1 MRISEDIKPV
11 TYMKMKSADL
21 LRELGENR
29 RPVVITQNGEAKAVI
44 LDVESYQS
52 LRDAAILMK
61 LVSQSEASARRG
73 ASSPQS
79 AVFARIEARIEAARH
94 RAKKQPWSKRSPRKR
109 T

>member
-1 MRISEDIKPV
+1 MRISEDIRPV
-11 TYMKMKSADL
+11 TYMKMKSAAL
-21 LRELGENR
+21 LRDLGENR
-29 RPVVITQNGEAKAVI
+29 RPIVITQNGEAKAVI

-79 AVFARIEARIEAARH
+79 GVFDRIAARIAAAREKT
-94 RAKKQPWSKRSPRKR
+94 AKPERSTRSRRKR
-109 T
+109 R